1 MQSLLTNITKKQIRT
16 DLPDIKVGDTVQV
29 KVRIIEGNK
38 ERIQMFQ
45 GDVIAIKNGGI
56 SKTFIVRKI
65 SNGVAVERVFMFNSP
80 KIASIK
86 VIRHGKVRRAKLYYL
101 RDKFG
106 KKARITQ
113 RIDNGIEEDT
123 LVETV
128 VETPA
133 EKTEIVEE
141 AVETKGNKGVVTE
154 EVIVEE
160 KEPEA
165 TVATE
170 TAEATTEE

>member
-1 MQSLLTNITKKQIRT
+1 MQSLLNSITKKQIRT

-29 KVRIIEGNK
+29 NVRIIEGNK

-65 SNGVAVERVFMFNSP
+65 SNGIAVERVFMFNSP

-86 VIRHGKVRRAKLYYL
+86 VVRHGKVRRAKLYYL

-113 RIDNGIEEDT
+113 RIGNSAEDT
-123 LVETV
+123 E
-128 VETPA
+128 
-133 EKTEIVEE
+133 EIE
-141 AVETKGNKGVVTE
+141 VTE
-154 EVIVEE
+154 EV
-160 KEPEA
+160 P
-165 TVATE
+165 TE
-170 TAEATTEE
+170 TAPADVKTTTEVVETVEEVKEEATAEVEPEEVVEETKTEE